1 MRRIYLS
8 PHLDD
13 AVLSCGGLIYDQVQR
28 GEDVEVWTFMCAVP
42 RDASGEKYIRR
53 MKEDR
58 NALKLLGAKPI
69 HYNFLD
75 ALDRRDANGEKLYT
89 SVFVPMDPDERS
101 VYPMSDLI
109 KRELHT
115 DDIVMCPLAL
125 GKHVDHVIVRSA
137 CENLGIEVT
146 YFVDFPYVEYLPDQ
160 LEPTTQGF
168 IKQIEPI
175 SPEGL
180 VHWLDAVC
188 EYVSQDLYPTQEIT
202 RKKIADYWMRDDGI
216 SLYRKE

>member
-13 AVLSCGGLIYDQVQR
+13 AVLSCGGFIYDQVQR

-42 RDASGEKYIRR
+42 KNALGEKYIKR

-58 NALKLLGAKPI
+58 SALKILGAKPI

-75 ALDRRDANGEKLYT
+75 ALDRKDTNGEKLYT
-89 SVFVPMDPDERS
+89 SVFVPLDPEEYS
-101 VYPMSDLI
+101 VYPMSELL
-109 KRELHT
+109 KRELRT

-125 GKHVDHVIVRSA
+125 GKHVDHVIVRTA
-137 CENLGIEVT
+137 CEMLGIPIT
-146 YFVDFPYVEYLPDQ
+146 YFVDFPYVDYLPGQ

-168 IKQIEPI
+168 IKQTEPI

-180 VHWLDAVC
+180 AHWMDAVC
-188 EYVSQDLYPTQEIT
+188 EYVSQDLYPTQAIT
-202 RKKIADYWMRDDGI
+202 RSKIVEYWTDGI
-216 SLYRKE
+216 SLYHKE